1 MKHLIVFSLLMVP
14 AFSGNVLRADQA
26 HDDAVKAIEES
37 GGSVRQI
44 ADDDD
49 RVAVD
54 FHLLRDGVSDETIA
68 PAAKLQN
75 VYEVHL
81 GGAPI
86 TDNALGRLETL
97 TSIERLHLENTKI
110 TDAGLSSLKKLTNL
124 KYLNLYGTTVTDA
137 GLERLTTLKSLEK
150 LYLWQTKVTDAGA
163 AKLQK
168 ALPDLE
174 INRGWDTGEQ
184 PQDAAETNASG
195 RP

>member
-1 MKHLIVFSLLMVP
+1 MNRLIVFSLLTIS
-14 AFSGNVLRADQA
+14 ALSGSILRADQA
-26 HDDAVKAIEES
+26 HDDAVKALEES
-37 GGSVRQI
+37 GAAVRK
-44 ADDDD
+44 
-49 RVAVD
+49 VAANDERITVD
-54 FHLLRDGVSDETIA
+54 FHLLRGGVNDETLA

-75 VYEVHL
+75 VHEVHL

-86 TDNALGRLETL
+86 TDAGLAHIAAL

-110 TDAGLSSLKKLTNL
+110 TDAGLSSLKAMTGL

-137 GLERLTTLKSLEK
+137 GLEHLAALEGLEK

-174 INRGWDTGEQ
+174 INRGWDTAGQTEEAAEAEQ
-184 PQDAAETNASG
+184 P
-195 RP
+195 